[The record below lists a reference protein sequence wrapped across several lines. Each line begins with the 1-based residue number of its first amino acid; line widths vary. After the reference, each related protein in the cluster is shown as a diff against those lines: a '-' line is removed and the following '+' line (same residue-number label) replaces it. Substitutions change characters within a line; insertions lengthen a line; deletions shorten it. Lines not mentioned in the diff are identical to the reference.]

1 MSDWMGLHADLGGL
15 ERFSIRM
22 YNVCAFGNDAS
33 LAIARSLTSGC
44 ACDGGLC
51 FSRSFLIGKFKVDN

>member
-1 MSDWMGLHADLGGL
+1 MSDWMGLYADLGGL

-22 YNVCAFGNDAS
+22 YNVCAFGDNTS
-33 LAIARSLTSGC
+33 LTLARSLTLCC

-51 FSRSFLIGKFKVDN
+51 FSRSFLIGKSKLDI